1 MVSANRTARTRSR
14 ATLATCGTAHFLHD
28 GFSDALYVFL
38 PLWAQAFGLSLTHV
52 GVLKAVFTGALA
64 GFQLPSGFLAER
76 LGERLVLAAGT
87 VIAGLGFIL
96 LGFAN
101 GFYALILCLLVTGLG
116 CGTQHPLSSALVARA
131 FVNERRRTALGMYNF
146 TGDLGKVVVPASI
159 AVGAATI
166 GWRGSA
172 IAYGAIGVVA
182 AIGIFFALKGLQ
194 AGFAPARGTAPHASA
209 KNAGW
214 GIRHRRGFALL
225 SVIAVIDFS
234 TRTGFLT
241 FLQFLLI
248 AKGAQVET
256 VGLALALVFGGGA
269 AGKVLCGM
277 GAARFGIIRTA
288 VLTELMTGAGI
299 VLLVGISLVPALVLL
314 PLVGFGLNGTSSVL
328 YGTVAEFAA
337 PERQSRAFGLFYT
350 VGVGASALAPL
361 VYGVASDLAGVPATL
376 VIVAL
381 VALTSIPLFRLLSAS
396 LTSAR
401 AELA

>member
-38 PLWAQAFGLSLTHV
+38 PLWAQAFGLSLTQV

-64 GFQLPSGFLAER
+64 GFQLPSGFLSER

-96 LGFAN
+96 LGFAD
-101 GFYALILCLLVTGLG
+101 GFFALILCLLVTGLG

-131 FVNERRRTALGMYNF
+131 FVNETRRTALGMYNF
-146 TGDLGKVVVPASI
+146 TGDLGKVVVPALI

-182 AIGIFFALKGLQ
+182 AIGIFLVLKGLQ
-194 AGFAPARGTAPHASA
+194 AGFAPALNTAPHASTKGA
-209 KNAGW
+209 EW

-241 FLQFLLI
+241 FLPFLLI

-288 VLTELMTGAGI
+288 VLTELITGAGI
-299 VLLVGISLVPALVLL
+299 LLLVGISLVPALVLL

-361 VYGVASDLAGVPATL
+361 VYGVASDLAGVPVTL

-381 VALTSIPLFRLLSAS
+381 VALISIPLFRLLSAS
-396 LTSAR
+396 LATAR
-401 AELA
+401 EQLA

>member
-1 MVSANRTARTRSR
+1 M
-14 ATLATCGTAHFLHD
+14 HD

-38 PLWAQAFGLSLTHV
+38 PLWAQAFGLSLTQV

-76 LGERLVLAAGT
+76 LGERLVLAVGT

-96 LGFAN
+96 LGFAD

-194 AGFAPARGTAPHASA
+194 AGFSPARGTAQHASA

-241 FLQFLLI
+241 FLPFLLI

-288 VLTELMTGAGI
+288 VLTELITGAGI

-361 VYGVASDLAGVPATL
+361 VYGVASDLAGVPVTL

-396 LTSAR
+396 LATAR

>member
-1 MVSANRTARTRSR
+1 MSANRTARRRPR

-38 PLWAQAFGLSLTHV
+38 PLWAQAFGLSLTQV

-76 LGERLVLAAGT
+76 LGERMVLAVGT

-96 LGFAN
+96 LGFAD
-101 GFYALILCLLVTGLG
+101 GFYALIVCLLVAGLG
-116 CGTQHPLSSALVARA
+116 CGTQHPLSSALVVHA
-131 FVNERRRTALGMYNF
+131 FVNDTRRIALGMYNF
-146 TGDLGKVVVPASI
+146 TGDLGKVVVPALI

-172 IAYGAIGVVA
+172 IGYGTIGVVA
-182 AIGIFFALKGLQ
+182 ACAIFLVLKGLQ
-194 AGFAPARGTAPHASA
+194 AGVAPAPHTTLHTFTKRAR
-209 KNAGW
+209 W

-241 FLQFLLI
+241 FLPFLLI

-269 AGKVLCGM
+269 AGKVLCGI

-288 VLTELMTGAGI
+288 VLTELITGGGI
-299 VLLVGISLVPALVLL
+299 LLLVGISLVPALVLL
-314 PLVGFGLNGTSSVL
+314 PLVGFGLNGTSTVL

-337 PERQSRAFGLFYT
+337 PERQSRAFGFFYT

-361 VYGVASDLAGVPATL
+361 VYGIASDLAGVPVTL

-381 VALTSIPLFRLLSAS
+381 VALISIPLFPLLSAS
-396 LTSAR
+396 LATAR
-401 AELA
+401 EELA